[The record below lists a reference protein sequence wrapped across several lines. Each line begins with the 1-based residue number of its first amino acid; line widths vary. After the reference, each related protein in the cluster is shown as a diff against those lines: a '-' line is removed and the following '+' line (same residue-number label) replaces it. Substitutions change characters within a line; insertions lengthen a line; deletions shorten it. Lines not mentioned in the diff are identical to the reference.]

1 MLMKTHLR
9 STIKCLSIN
18 MTCFPF
24 FSKPLQKLN
33 ESKVYAFIDIFLWS
47 EINNNILKKSLINI
61 QSADAGHH

>member
-1 MLMKTHLR
+1 
-9 STIKCLSIN
+9 